1 MSMAMG
7 ALQSDSDYV
16 LYIYTKGANTKL
28 RVGLKQICVQR
39 HNRKIY
45 LRRMSFCNDSLNN
58 EVPTMVAEEACIRD
72 I

>member
-28 RVGLKQICVQR
+28 RDKFV
-39 HNRKIY
+39 Y
-45 LRRMSFCNDSLNN
+45 
-58 EVPTMVAEEACIRD
+58 RD
-72 I
+72 ITGRSI